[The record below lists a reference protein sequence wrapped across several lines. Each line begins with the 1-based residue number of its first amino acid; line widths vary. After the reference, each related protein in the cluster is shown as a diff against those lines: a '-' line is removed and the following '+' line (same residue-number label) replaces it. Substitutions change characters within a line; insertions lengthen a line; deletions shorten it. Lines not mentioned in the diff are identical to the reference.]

1 MGLLQRSNR
10 SWLHLPKRWALR
22 SGAPGLQVV
31 KGWSEHQVLF
41 GGLDLFLHRRLLCC
55 DLHTKREQPSKN
67 DSLYWVKKTVW
78 SCNFDTDSLPKH
90 SKTILCSYS
99 KLTSR
104 FNFRPTLLHGRLV
117 KNQNLLVAG
126 LRVVQHQ
133 SSTSVRVWRGQ
144 WANASV
150 GKTKTGR

>member
-22 SGAPGLQVV
+22 RGAPGPQVV

-67 DSLYWVKKTVW
+67 DSFTGSRKQFEVAILTQIHFQ
-78 SCNFDTDSLPKH
+78 SIPKPYFAH
-90 SKTILCSYS
+90 IQNWPPIFISVRLSFTEGWSKTPPCWSQACVLCSTKVQLQCES
-99 KLTSR
+99 GEANGPMLRLAKQKR
-104 FNFRPTLLHGRLV
+104 GR
-117 KNQNLLVAG
+117 
-126 LRVVQHQ
+126 
-133 SSTSVRVWRGQ
+133 
-144 WANASV
+144 
-150 GKTKTGR
+150 